1 MLAFAVVAIA
11 IPEYVIFP
19 FLSLYTLWGVTRGTL
34 LGLGDRLP
42 EGDPL
47 IDEPQADEG
56 GAEVRSVD
64 YGEIAPTRYPS
75 PEAIPPEPGPAATR
89 PPESDPQAE
98 NPKEN

>member
-1 MLAFAVVAIA
+1 
-11 IPEYVIFP
+11 
-19 FLSLYTLWGVTRGTL
+19 VTKSTL

-47 IDEPQADEG
+47 IDEAPPDEG

-75 PEAIPPEPGPAATR
+75 PEAIPPHPGPSTAR
-89 PPESDPQAE
+89 PPEPDPQSE
-98 NPKEN
+98 NPEEI